1 MLERDISKGEVE
13 EALAHP
19 IEIRQTRS
27 GRAATCGSPEAG
39 RCLIVIYEESDEGL
53 IVVTA
58 LRVSSEKAKKYGFTA
73 V

>member
-13 EALAHP
+13 EAIAHP
-19 IEIRQTRS
+19 AETRQTRS
-27 GRAATCGSPEAG
+27 GRVAACGSLEAG
-39 RCLIVIYEESDEGL
+39 RCVIVIYEQSDEGL

-58 LRVSSEKAKKYGFTA
+58 FRVSSEKAKRYGFTR